1 MLNVGLTGGIA
12 SGKST
17 VAGMFRDKGAQL
29 IDFDSL
35 AHFAQEPDRPAWRE
49 IVAAFGSDI
58 LNADRT
64 INRPRLGALVFGNA
78 ERLSKLN
85 SIVHPA
91 VFREGG
97 LRIAEIKKNDPGA
110 IALSD
115 IPLLIEVDAR
125 WFVDLVVLVYI
136 SPAQQVRRLMLR
148 NGFSRDEALVR
159 LASQMPIDDK
169 VRHADIIINNEGA
182 KDKTREIIETVWV
195 DLLKRERVQ
204 RLSATARVG

>member
-17 VAGMFRDKGAQL
+17 VAGMFQEKGAHL
-29 IDFDSL
+29 IDFDTL
-35 AHFAQEPDRPAWRE
+35 AHFAQEPDRPAWRM
-49 IVAAFGSDI
+49 IVETFGTDI
-58 LNADRT
+58 LNEDRT
-64 INRPRLGALVFGNA
+64 INRPRLGALVFGNP

-97 LRIAEIKKNDPGA
+97 LRIAEIKKNDPWA
-110 IALSD
+110 IVLSD

-169 VRHADIIINNEGA
+169 VCHADIIINNEGA
-182 KDKTREIIETVWV
+182 EDKTREIIEAVWV
-195 DLLKRERVQ
+195 DLLKRERAQ
-204 RLSATARVG
+204 RLSSTARSG

>member
-1 MLNVGLTGGIA
+1 M
-12 SGKST
+12 
-17 VAGMFRDKGAQL
+17 
-29 IDFDSL
+29 
-35 AHFAQEPDRPAWRE
+35 
-49 IVAAFGSDI
+49 IVETFGTDI
-58 LNADRT
+58 LNEDRT
-64 INRPRLGALVFGNA
+64 INRPRLGALVFGNP

-97 LRIAEIKKNDPGA
+97 LRIAEIKKNDPWA
-110 IALSD
+110 IVLSD

-182 KDKTREIIETVWV
+182 EDKTREIIEAVWV
-195 DLLKRERVQ
+195 DLLKRERAQ
-204 RLSATARVG
+204 RLSSTARSG

>member
-17 VAGMFRDKGAQL
+17 VAGMFQEKGAHL
-29 IDFDSL
+29 IDFDTL
-35 AHFAQEPDRPAWRE
+35 AHFAQEPDRPAWRM
-49 IVAAFGSDI
+49 IVETFGTDI
-58 LNADRT
+58 LNEDRT
-64 INRPRLGALVFGNA
+64 INRPRLGALVFGNP

-97 LRIAEIKKNDPGA
+97 LRIAEIKKNDPWA
-110 IALSD
+110 IVLSD

-182 KDKTREIIETVWV
+182 EDKTREIIEAVWV
-195 DLLKRERVQ
+195 DLLKRERAQ
-204 RLSATARVG
+204 RLSSTARSG

>member
-17 VAGMFRDKGAQL
+17 VAGMFQDKRAQL
-29 IDFDSL
+29 IDFDTL
-35 AHFAQEPDRPAWRE
+35 AHFAQEPDRPAWRM
-49 IVAAFGSDI
+49 IVETFGSDI
-58 LNADRT
+58 LNEDRT
-64 INRPRLGALVFGNA
+64 ISRPRLGALVFGNP

-97 LRIAEIKKNDPGA
+97 LRIAEIRKHDHQA
-110 IALSD
+110 IVLSD
-115 IPLLIEVDAR
+115 IPLLIEVGAR

-136 SPAQQVRRLMLR
+136 SPEEQVRRLMVR

-169 VRHADIIINNEGA
+169 VRHADIIINNEGT
-182 KDKTREIIETVWV
+182 KEKTREIVEAVWV
-195 DLLKRERVQ
+195 DLLGREQAQ
-204 RLSATARVG
+204 RLSDTTRSG